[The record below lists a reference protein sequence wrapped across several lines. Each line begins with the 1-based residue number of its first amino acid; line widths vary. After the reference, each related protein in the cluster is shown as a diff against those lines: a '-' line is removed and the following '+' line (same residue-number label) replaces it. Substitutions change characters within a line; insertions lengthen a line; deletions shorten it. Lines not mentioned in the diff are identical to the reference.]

1 MSLHIR
7 PNSQNKSEPR
17 GNPKVNQGLCVIMV
31 CGSSW
36 SLVKKRTAL
45 VSLLITGEVTH
56 VWGRGDRGN
65 LGAFLSVFLDA

>member
-1 MSLHIR
+1 
-7 PNSQNKSEPR
+7 
-17 GNPKVNQGLCVIMV
+17 MV
-31 CGSSW
+31 CGCSW

-56 VWGRGDRGN
+56 VRGRGYRGN